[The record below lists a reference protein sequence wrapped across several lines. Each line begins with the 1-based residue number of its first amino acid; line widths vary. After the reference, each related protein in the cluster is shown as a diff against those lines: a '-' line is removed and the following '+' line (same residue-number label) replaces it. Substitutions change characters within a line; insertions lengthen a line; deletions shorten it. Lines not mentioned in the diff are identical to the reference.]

1 MNIAAYCRVSTDK
14 EDQQNSLAVQKAFFI
29 EYATKHNYNLAG
41 IYPDEGLSGTSTKK
55 RVEFNRMINDAGK
68 GKIDLVVT
76 KEVSRFARNTVD
88 TLNYTRLLKSMGV
101 GVLFLSDNINTLDN
115 DGELRLSIMATL
127 AQEESRKIS
136 ARVKWG
142 KRQAAKK
149 GSVPTIIYGYD
160 KIKSNSYEMLINEH
174 EAEIIRKIYAMY
186 LDKGD
191 GATKIAITLNS
202 EGFKTKRGCGWS
214 QNAVCR
220 ILTNP
225 IYTGKIINSKE
236 EIADFLTGKR
246 IKITEENRY
255 ITYKP
260 ELRIIDDA
268 LFERVQA
275 ELDKRRIDFV
285 CYKERQSNKHLF
297 STLIKCTD
305 CGYSYSRRK
314 TKDSRPKWHC
324 TSRNVKGRDNCT
336 NRTILGERELI
347 SELNNYFMNL
357 ITDKRAVIDKLTA
370 DFKKQYG
377 EKETAKTEKSLLN
390 KLTKLNAKR
399 ENYIEMRAN
408 GLIEMQELKY
418 KLDIIK
424 KEREPIEER
433 LAELQNKSIKAKNID
448 EVLQKTILNLEN
460 IINVQNL
467 DNAQLKE
474 LIDRIEAGID
484 GSVNIYMK
492 TLGERNLSENFYI
505 DDNHTSRYN
514 SKA

>member
-1 MNIAAYCRVSTDK
+1 MRIAAYCRVSTDK
-14 EDQQNSLAVQKAFFI
+14 EDQQNSLAAQKLFFT
-29 EYATKHNYNLAG
+29 EYAAKHNYNLVG

-55 RVEFNRMINDAGK
+55 RVEFNRMINDAGT

-142 KRQAAKK
+142 KQQAAKK
-149 GSVPTIIYGYD
+149 GSVPNIIYGYD
-160 KIKSNSYEMLINEH
+160 KVKSNSYEMYINEH
-174 EAEIIRKIYAMY
+174 EAEIIRRIYTLY

-191 GATKIAITLNS
+191 GATKIAIMLNS
-202 EGFKTKRGCGWS
+202 EGHKTKRRCDWS

-220 ILTNP
+220 ILTNSV
-225 IYTGKIINSKE
+225 YTGKIINSKE

-246 IKITEENRY
+246 VKTTDENRH

-260 ELRIIDDA
+260 ELRIIDDE
-268 LFERVQA
+268 LFEKAQKA
-275 ELDKRRIDFV
+275 MNKRRTDFV

-324 TSRNVKGRDNCT
+324 TSRNVKGRENCA
-336 NRTILGERELI
+336 NHTILGERELI
-347 SELNNYFMNL
+347 SELNNYFMSL
-357 ITDKRAVIDKLTA
+357 ITDKRVVIDKLVA

-377 EKETAKTEKSLLN
+377 EKETAKTEKSLSD
-390 KLTKLNAKR
+390 KLAKLNAKR

-408 GLIEMQELKY
+408 GLIEMQELKA
-418 KLDIIK
+418 KLDTIK

-433 LAELQNKSIKAKNID
+433 LAELQNKSTKAENLD
-448 EVLQKTILNLEN
+448 EVLQKTISNLES
-460 IINVQNL
+460 IIDVQNL
-467 DNAQLKE
+467 NNAQLKE
-474 LIDRIEAGID
+474 LINRIEAGAD
-484 GSVNIYMK
+484 GRVDIYMK
-492 TLGERNLSENFYI
+492 TLGEIGLSENLYI
-505 DDNHTSRYN
+505 TDNHTSRYN
-514 SKA
+514 NKT